1 MNQAGSWDEDI
12 INDLFEPSDVS
23 RILATPVSPDSHDV
37 WRWQACKWLFVQSD
51 CEGDNLRSSKALA
64 NMVCQER
71 CDLEGA
77 DNTAG
82 GNSSEA
88 VWIPPP
94 PGRVKCNVDAA
105 LYGDDAGF
113 GLILSSLRFLAL
125 RPSPLAKAGEFWIG
139 GEIVAIE
146 NSYNWFVVCCQAND
160 CNSQLIP
167 LPSGEYECKKC
178 LTNCSKGID
187 KYNLKLQVEDANGNA
202 KLKLVDKDC
211 MQLIGKTASD
221 LRAKHRRITPQLPK
235 EIQSLV
241 GLGMLFMVEV
251 KREQLENR
259 YAPFSVT
266 KIINDQ
272 TLVSLYCP
280 EVIKKLVS

>member
-1 MNQAGSWDEDI
+1 
-12 INDLFEPSDVS
+12 
-23 RILATPVSPDSHDV
+23 
-37 WRWQACKWLFVQSD
+37 
-51 CEGDNLRSSKALA
+51 
-64 NMVCQER
+64 
-71 CDLEGA
+71 
-77 DNTAG
+77 
-82 GNSSEA
+82 
-88 VWIPPP
+88 
-94 PGRVKCNVDAA
+94 
-105 LYGDDAGF
+105 
-113 GLILSSLRFLAL
+113 
-125 RPSPLAKAGEFWIG
+125 
-139 GEIVAIE
+139 
-146 NSYNWFVVCCQAND
+146 VCCQAND

-280 EVIKKLVS
+280 EVIKKLVSWAGRSRHELVRRGSYRLYKDWNPDGEESSIRSVLIL